1 MVRHLNT
8 RHGIPPVPEP
18 KLKKPKENIEISGGG
33 GGTALST
40 GNAVNNF
47 SVDAIMMKNEDKIP
61 DIHFLEDLQKKWI
74 LQYPEALL
82 KSRQIQTLNF

>member
-8 RHGIPPVPEP
+8 RHGIPPVIEP
-18 KLKKPKENIEISGGG
+18 KPKINRKENIEAIGN
-33 GGTALST
+33 TLT

-47 SVDAIMMKNEDKIP
+47 SVDAIMMKNEERMP
-61 DIHFLEDLQKKWI
+61 DMHFLEDLQKKWI

-82 KSRQIQTLNF
+82 KSRQIQPLNF

>member
-8 RHGIPPVPEP
+8 RHGIPPAIEP
-18 KLKKPKENIEISGGG
+18 KPKIIKKENIDATAGGN
-33 GGTALST
+33 ALSSST
-40 GNAVNNF
+40 VNNF
-47 SVDAIMMKNEDKIP
+47 SVDAIMMKNDERMP
-61 DIHFLEDLQKKWI
+61 DMNFLEDLQKKWI